1 MLPQTPQLHLG
12 ALEHVFSLRLLSQF
26 FCLTPWRYRKK
37 NHPHVKKV
45 GHTSEFFIGIY
56 WWTLK
61 NRNNHNFEKI
71 KKKIPG
77 DIIILH
83 MCTKYYNHMR
93 YSSWDTEWEKL
104 VLSFWA
110 IFCPLPY
117 PPSYPH
123 PQNPENQSFEKMKKT
138 FGDAIILSLCN
149 KNHDKMMY
157 AYSDMEC
164 NRHNSYTSV
173 PQMTTIWCMVPEIS
187 SVADIIFCHFGLFS
201 ALLHLLPRYSLSPSV

>member
-71 KKKIPG
+71 KKKFLEI
-77 DIIILH
+77 
-83 MCTKYYNHMR
+83 
-93 YSSWDTEWEKL
+93 SS
-104 VLSFWA
+104 F
-110 IFCPLPY
+110 
-117 PPSYPH
+117 
-123 PQNPENQSFEKMKKT
+123 
-138 FGDAIILSLCN
+138 
-149 KNHDKMMY
+149 
-157 AYSDMEC
+157 
-164 NRHNSYTSV
+164 YTCV
-173 PQMTTIWCMVPEIS
+173 PNTTTIWGTVPEIPS
-187 SVADIIFCHFGLFS
+187 EKNLFCHFGRFF
-201 ALLHLLPRYSLSPSV
+201 ALYPTPLPTPILRTRKTKVLRKWKKHLEMPSF